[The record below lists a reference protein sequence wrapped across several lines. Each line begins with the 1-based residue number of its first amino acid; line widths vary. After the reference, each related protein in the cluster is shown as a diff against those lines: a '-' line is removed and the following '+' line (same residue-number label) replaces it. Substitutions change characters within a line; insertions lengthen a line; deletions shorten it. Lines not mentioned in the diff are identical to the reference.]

1 VWDYFLVWNK
11 MLRIWA
17 ELNKWGAI
25 LVFLGFTV
33 ALPIYANIVDSQPTA
48 YILFCFPLF
57 FAILIFSQDRSK
69 VPKSTNFSTP
79 TGLVEFAEVTN
90 RMQETGFMEKVE
102 EGGGKVLGVEGVA
115 KLLLDSSQTNE
126 NDIPKDEQV
135 QRYVI
140 SKEFVWA
147 YIFAF
152 MWPGLDRFYLGD
164 NRKGALFS
172 ISALILLPTI
182 VGSLVLWL
190 VNLFSVYSRT
200 DAYNLNA
207 MREASLTSSVPGP
220 FV

>member
-1 VWDYFLVWNK
+1 
-11 MLRIWA
+11 M
-17 ELNKWGAI
+17 
-25 LVFLGFTV
+25 
-33 ALPIYANIVDSQPTA
+33 
-48 YILFCFPLF
+48 
-57 FAILIFSQDRSK
+57 
-69 VPKSTNFSTP
+69 
-79 TGLVEFAEVTN
+79 
-90 RMQETGFMEKVE
+90 
-102 EGGGKVLGVEGVA
+102 GKVLGVEGVA
-115 KLLLDSSQTNE
+115 KLLLDSSQTNV

-135 QRYVI
+135 QRYVH

-172 ISALILLPTI
+172 VSALILLPTI
-182 VGSLVLWL
+182 IGSLVLWL